1 MNDRTYNDDEL
12 NELNELEETEEL
24 EEEDETSE
32 CPAIVESDV
41 NDSTSEE
48 TEIVLAEPAKKRG
61 PGRPRA
67 YLDSLERGLFLEYL
81 DKGMGRDRICRTMS
95 INYKKFRQTYDEDE
109 DFRDQV
115 NCVERARKDDMV
127 QVVYSE
133 SLSNAEIALKALERF
148 DRTKKLHFDM
158 KLAKREQDLRLK
170 VLSGGSGSTEDVG
183 KIDLRNLSEE
193 ELLAFKTII
202 EKAKVKNQDSEE

>member
-1 MNDRTYNDDEL
+1 MNDNEYNDDEIT
-12 NELNELEETEEL
+12 ELEEL
-24 EEEDETSE
+24 EDDETSE
-32 CPAIVESDV
+32 FPAITPPVES
-41 NDSTSEE
+41 THIASEP
-48 TEIVLAEPAKKRG
+48 IAGDPPKKRG
-61 PGRPRA
+61 PGRPKA
-67 YLDSLERGLFLEYL
+67 YLDSIERSLFLEYL
-81 DKGMGRDRICRTMS
+81 DNGLGRDRICRTMS
-95 INYKKFRQTYDEDE
+95 INYKKFRQTYDEDP

-115 NCVERARKDDMV
+115 NCAERARRDDV
-127 QVVYSE
+127 VTVVYNE
-133 SLSNAEIALKALERF
+133 SLSNAEIALKMLERF

-193 ELLAFKTII
+193 ELLAFKVII